1 MSRNQVG
8 SAVEQHWRHPQA
20 LPWQAQP
27 QRHRGDA
34 QPRLEPEE
42 DVWEGRGVLHLNGTW
57 THAKRVLGGKHPAE
71 AGWWKV
77 EAFLFAL
84 NHLSRLLTL
93 GQHVENWPLHWQ
105 WLWPWENT
113 DTVCP
118 QVQITRLYR
127 HKHTFNL
134 DRHWSPTK
142 CGNMKICPMA
152 SNEAGGKFH
161 RNTTFA
167 SSPLQW

>member
-1 MSRNQVG
+1 MYPKPGGLSSGATLATSSSPTPASPTSTSPGRCSAKAGTRRRCLRRPRSSSPRWDLNRCQESSGREASCRSRMMAGVG
-8 SAVEQHWRHPQA
+8 AFHP
-20 LPWQAQP
+20 
-27 QRHRGDA
+27 
-34 QPRLEPEE
+34 
-42 DVWEGRGVLHLNGTW
+42 
-57 THAKRVLGGKHPAE
+57 
-71 AGWWKV
+71 
-77 EAFLFAL
+77 LFAL

-118 QVQITRLYR
+118 QVQITRLY
-127 HKHTFNL
+127 HTFNL